1 MNNAKWRKTTG
12 AIRVAA
18 LLLAGVGVAQAE
30 DLSGIYQQALTN
42 DPTYLAGIHQFS
54 ADVEGYTQ
62 ARSTLLPTVSFN
74 VSRTENK
81 QDIKSSDNQ
90 VFGSGSTSYPTDEYT
105 LSITQSI
112 YSYSNWARLRQAE
125 AQNERYQAE
134 LAALEQDLLLR
145 TAEAYFAALAVH
157 EENTYIAAEEKAVK
171 QHFELIEAKRK
182 DGLARETDFLD
193 AQARYLQTKA
203 RALEIRT
210 RLKDSLEM
218 VSELTGSTPA
228 SLALLKEA
236 VPMASPEPSS
246 TDEWLSTALE
256 YNPELKIRTYAVEAA
271 REEVKSLKGGHYPTL
286 DLDISYNNNDT
297 QGSLYGG
304 GSEVTTTAATVSLN
318 IPIYSGGLVSS
329 RVRAATDLLSRTMQ
343 EQELEQRAVKRQTLS
358 AYDGVITD
366 IAKVESLAKSVE
378 SYELAVEAKRVGFS
392 SGLTTSLSVL
402 DAERDLFFA
411 RSEYARARY
420 GYILNTLRLK
430 RSVGVLSEADLT
442 QVNGLLADEQSG
454 SAHLSIYSRT
464 TTLAVAGK
472 AD

>member
-1 MNNAKWRKTTG
+1 MG
-12 AIRVAA
+12 A
-18 LLLAGVGVAQAE
+18 GFAQAE
-30 DLSGIYQQALTN
+30 DLSDIYQQAQSN

-54 ADVEGYTQ
+54 ADVEGYIQ
-62 ARSTLLPTVSFN
+62 ARSSLLPTVSFN
-74 VSRTENK
+74 LSRTENK
-81 QDIKSSDNQ
+81 QDIKSSENP
-90 VFGSGSTSYPTDEYT
+90 VYSGLGATSYPVDDYT

-125 AQNERYQAE
+125 ALNERYQGE
-134 LAALEQDLLLR
+134 LAALEQGLLLR

-218 VSELTGSTPA
+218 VSELTGTTPA
-228 SLALLKEA
+228 SLALLKTA
-236 VPMASPEPSS
+236 VPMASPDPAS
-246 TDEWLSTALE
+246 TDEWLGTALE
-256 YNPELKIRTYAVEAA
+256 YNPELKIRAYAVEAA

-286 DLDISYNNNDT
+286 DLDITYNNNDT
-297 QGSLYGG
+297 QGSIYGG
-304 GSEVTTTAATVSLN
+304 GSEVATTAATVSLN

-343 EQELEQRAVKRQTLS
+343 ELELEQRAVKRQTLS
-358 AYDGVITD
+358 AYDGIITD

-411 RSEYARARY
+411 RSEYAQGPLWLHSEYAAAQTRCGRS
-420 GYILNTLRLK
+420 LRSRSDPGE
-430 RSVGVLSEADLT
+430 RSVG
-442 QVNGLLADEQSG
+442 G
-454 SAHLSIYSRT
+454 
-464 TTLAVAGK
+464 
-472 AD
+472 